1 MQTFLQET
9 AKDIL
14 QKYGNQESVCVVF
27 PNKRSLSFFRKAY
40 AEAVGATSF
49 SGNFFTINK
58 IIKQLSGYFPLE
70 ENSVKLLFT
79 LYDAFYDVFKDSD
92 YNASL
97 ASGFDKFFDTGN
109 KLLKD
114 FNEIDNYL
122 IDIDQLCT
130 NFADIAEIDAFYSN
144 ESFSPEQI
152 DAIKTFWANFSPD
165 RLSKEKLR
173 YQELWINLPR
183 VHKLFVQK
191 LTDNR
196 TGYSGMINRMI
207 CQKIDNGSII
217 PKYKTYVFVG
227 FNALN
232 KAERKIFSW
241 FRQNG
246 SGHFY
251 WDSDEYYINDHAQEA
266 GLFMRRYLI
275 DYPDDRNPK
284 PPSNILTQPK
294 NVEYI
299 GVPLSVAQAKAV
311 YGILDDYAH
320 QEDFVPEKTA
330 VILGDEHLLFP
341 VLNSLP
347 ESIGSV
353 NVTMGYPFKETP
365 VYSLLS
371 NCIALRK
378 NLRGKGEKSTFYYK
392 DVTAVLQHPLICNLP
407 GVNSK
412 IITDTIVNNRM
423 IRVYA
428 KLFEPECQL
437 LKLIFCF
444 PLAENAPTDILF
456 QLMNVLSEYFF
467 IKNPNPK
474 PENNVENEYIYNA
487 YIKIKSLYNVLI
499 ENCEKYQ
506 LSDEL
511 VLNLLRQNLDSVS
524 VAFDSESVGNS
535 VQIMGMIE
543 SRNID
548 FDNIIMLGIN
558 EGVFPKTSE
567 NDSFITEGMRM
578 AFDMPVL
585 KYKDAIFAYFFY
597 RLFQRAKNIKVLY
610 NNVFGQSTSGELS
623 RFATQIQKEAS
634 NTYRA
639 DSKLSITEREF
650 MRQIKPSHTNNVNVE
665 NNEDSR
671 NILKRYLANDFHN
684 SKLSPSALS
693 TYLDCPLKFYFQYIA
708 RLTPEA
714 EVEEDI
720 SPADFGT
727 ILHTSVETLYT
738 QIKGADGLITAQ
750 ALNVSEPIVEQHIIN
765 AYNQNFKQKL
775 KDKESLEGFHKIFFE
790 IVKQYLGRII
800 EYDKIV
806 APFNFLAAEQNAY
819 CPIDVTINGL
829 PEKVWVGGKLDR
841 LDIDRNGNLRIVDYK
856 TGNTAKKMKF
866 NTLADLFDDS
876 QKMRRPIAFQ
886 LLFYSYVYMRKHP
899 DLRPTPAVYA
909 VRNTINEKD
918 TYLSADSVPVN
929 GVNIKQL
936 TDEFAEYLQQLIN
949 EIFNCE
955 KFEPKPNDYCK
966 YCDFYELCNAEK

>member
-1 MQTFLQET
+1 METFLEET

-14 QKYGNQESVCVVF
+14 QKYGSRESVCVVF
-27 PNKRSLSFFRKAY
+27 PNKRTLSFFRKAY
-40 AEAVGATSF
+40 GEAVGSTSF
-49 SGNFFTINK
+49 AGNFFTINK
-58 IIKQLSGYFPLE
+58 VIAQLSGFVPVE
-70 ENSVKLLFT
+70 DNVNLLFT
-79 LYDAFYDVFKDSD
+79 LYDAFVEVFKNSE
-92 YNASL
+92 YNARL
-97 ASGFDKFFDTGN
+97 ASGFDVFYDTGV

-122 IDIDQLCT
+122 IDLHQLCN
-130 NFADIAEIDAFYSN
+130 NFADIADIEAFYAKSSFSDDQIEAIKSFWNNFSTERLSN
-144 ESFSPEQI
+144 E
-152 DAIKTFWANFSPD
+152 K
-165 RLSKEKLR
+165 RR
-173 YQELWINLPR
+173 YKELWINLPR
-183 VHKLFVQK
+183 VHEIFVKKLLERNVGY
-191 LTDNR
+191 
-196 TGYSGMINRMI
+196 TGFINRLI
-207 CQKIDNGSII
+207 CNKIDEGTLD
-217 PKYKTYVFVG
+217 PKYKTYIFVG

-232 KAERKIFSW
+232 KTERKIFAW

-246 SGHFY
+246 MGHFY
-251 WDSDEYYINDHAQEA
+251 WDSDSYYINDPAQEA
-266 GLFMRRYLI
+266 GLFMRQYLT
-275 DYPDDRNPK
+275 DYPDDRQQPL
-284 PPSNILTQPK
+284 PDNILSNPK

-311 YGILDDYAH
+311 YGILDDFAH
-320 QEDFVPEKTA
+320 QEDFKPEKTA

-365 VYSLLS
+365 VYSLLY
-371 NCIALRK
+371 NCLALRK
-378 NLRGKGEKSTFYYK
+378 NLRGKGEKAMFYFK
-392 DVTAVLQHPLICNLP
+392 DVNAILQHPLICNLP
-407 GVNSK
+407 NVNAK
-412 IITDTIVNNRM
+412 IIIDHMVANKM
-423 IRVYA
+423 IRVAA
-428 KLFEPECQL
+428 KMFESECQL
-437 LKLIFCF
+437 LKYIFCF
-444 PLAENAPTDILF
+444 PLTETEPTDILF
-456 QLMNVLSEYFF
+456 NLMNVISEYFF
-467 IKNPNPK
+467 IKNPEVK
-474 PENNVENEYIYNA
+474 PEKNVENEYLYTA
-487 YIKIKSLYNVLI
+487 YTKIKALYNVLYD
-499 ENCEKYQ
+499 NREKYT
-506 LSDEL
+506 LSQEL
-511 VLNLLRQNLDSVS
+511 VISLLRQNLDSIS
-524 VAFDSESVGNS
+524 VPFDSESVGNS

-634 NTYRA
+634 TAYRA
-639 DSKLSITEREF
+639 DSKLNITEREF

-671 NILKRYLANDFHN
+671 NILKRYLANDYHN

-727 ILHTSVETLYT
+727 ILHAAVETLYT

-750 ALNVSEPIVEQHIIN
+750 ALNISEPIAEQHILN

-800 EYDKIV
+800 EYDKSV
-806 APFNFLAAEQNAY
+806 APFKFLAAEQNAY

-829 PEKVWVGGKLDR
+829 PEKVWIGGKLDR

-866 NTLADLFDDS
+866 SNLADLFDGS
-876 QKMRRPIAFQ
+876 QKLRRPIAFQ

-899 DLRPTPAVYA
+899 DERPTPAVYA
-909 VRNTINEKD
+909 VRNTISEKD
-918 TYLSADSVPVN
+918 TYLSADVIPVN
-929 GVNIKQL
+929 GANIKQL
-936 TDEFAEYLQQLIN
+936 TDEFADHLQQLVN

-966 YCDFYELCNAEK
+966 YCDFYELCNADK